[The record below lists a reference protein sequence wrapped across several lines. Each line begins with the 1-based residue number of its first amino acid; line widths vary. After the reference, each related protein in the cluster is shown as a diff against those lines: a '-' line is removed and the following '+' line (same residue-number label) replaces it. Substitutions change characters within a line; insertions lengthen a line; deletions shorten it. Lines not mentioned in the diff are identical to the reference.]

1 MVWTVPRTRP
11 PAKFVNTCVKS
22 ILCGVFMGLFVMSIG
37 LFFMLMG
44 LFCVILGL
52 FCVIIGLL
60 CGS

>member
-1 MVWTVPRTRP
+1 MVWIVPRTCP
-11 PAKFVNTCVKS
+11 PAKFVNTCVES
-22 ILCGVFMGLFVMSIG
+22 ILCGVFMGLFLMPTG

-52 FCVIIGLL
+52 VCVIIGLL